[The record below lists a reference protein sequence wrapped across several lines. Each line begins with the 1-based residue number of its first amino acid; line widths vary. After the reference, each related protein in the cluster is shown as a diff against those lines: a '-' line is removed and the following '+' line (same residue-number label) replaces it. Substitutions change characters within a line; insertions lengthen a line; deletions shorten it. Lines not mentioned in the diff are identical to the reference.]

1 MTQLP
6 LDATGHRPAFFDP
19 DGVDQLVSMVVEL
32 ATELWVV
39 RERVYALEAVAEEM
53 NLPLRR
59 AIENFKP
66 NAEQEQE
73 LAAMRSRLLN
83 EIFRTL
89 GRDHR
94 AARSA
99 SFEPKV

>member
-66 NAEQEQE
+66 NAE
-73 LAAMRSRLLN
+73 LPCGLGFSTRSFAPWGATIVQPVRPPSSRRC
-83 EIFRTL
+83 E
-89 GRDHR
+89 
-94 AARSA
+94 A
-99 SFEPKV
+99 